1 MTPVAATDYHVSPG
15 GRLSGNIRV
24 PGDKSISHRALMLGA
39 IAKGRTTIS
48 DFLEGEDTLATL
60 HAFREMGVKIDHVAG
75 QKVVIHGV
83 GLHGLRAPATIL
95 DLGNSG
101 TSVRLLAGLLAGQ
114 SFDTELTGDPS
125 LQKRPMRRIT
135 EPLQL
140 MHASIQC
147 SKAGTLPISI
157 RGGQRLQGIHYNMSV
172 ASAQLKSC
180 LLLAGLYAN
189 GETCVREPSPT
200 RDHTERM
207 LGQFGYAVKTGNQS
221 VCLAGGGRLQGTDVH
236 VPADISSAAFFIV
249 GASIAED
256 SELLLERVGLNPT
269 RDAVIGILQSMGADI
284 RISNRHDV
292 SGEPAGDIR
301 VRSASL
307 HGVEIPPEQVP
318 YAIDEF
324 PAIMIA
330 AAAATGETRLSGAE
344 ELRVKESD
352 RIAAITDGLQALGI
366 DAEAQPGGL
375 RVTGGPVFGGTV
387 NSFGDHRVA
396 MAFAMA
402 GLVAREPVV
411 IRDCAN
417 VDTSFPGFVTLAR
430 DAGLGIETGGAD
442 DK

>member
-1 MTPVAATDYHVSPG
+1 MTPVSVTDYHVSPG
-15 GRLSGNIRV
+15 GKLSGNIRV

-39 IAKGRTTIS
+39 IAEGRTTIS
-48 DFLEGEDTLATL
+48 NFLEGEDTLATL
-60 HAFREMGVKIDHVAG
+60 RAFREMGVKIENIPG
-75 QKVVIHGV
+75 EKVVIHGV
-83 GLHGLRAPATIL
+83 GLHGLHASANIL
-95 DLGNSG
+95 NLGNSG

-114 SFDTELTGDPS
+114 SFNSELTGDPS

-135 EPLQL
+135 EPLHL
-140 MHASIQC
+140 MHAAIQC
-147 SKAGTLPISI
+147 TEAGTLPISI
-157 RGGQRLQGIHYNMSV
+157 RGGQHLKGIHYDMPV

-180 LLLAGLYAN
+180 LLLAGLYAD
-189 GETCVREPSPT
+189 GETCVQEPSPT
-200 RDHTERM
+200 RDHTERL
-207 LGQFGYAVKTGNQS
+207 LGQFGYAVKTENQS
-221 VCLAGGGRLQGTDVH
+221 VCLTGGGRLQGTAVH

-249 GASIAED
+249 AASIAAGSD
-256 SELLLERVGLNPT
+256 IILEQIGLNPT

-284 RISNRHDV
+284 RISNRRDV
-292 SGEPAGDIR
+292 SGEPVGDIR

-307 HGVEIPPEQVP
+307 HGVEIPPEKVP

-330 AAAATGETRLSGAE
+330 AATAAGETRLSGAE

-352 RIAAITDGLQALGI
+352 RIAAITGGLQELGI

-375 RVTGGPVFGGTV
+375 RVSGNRIRGGTV
-387 NSFGDHRVA
+387 NSFGDHRIA

-402 GLVAREPVV
+402 GLVAGEPVI

-417 VDTSFPGFVTLAR
+417 VDTSFPGFVAMAR
-430 DAGLGIETGGAD
+430 DAGLGIEREITD